1 MLSTLDKF
9 GTVIQF
15 SLENIK
21 AIYYYLT
28 EIHIEYFG
36 EKENVEIQFDN
47 KETCEEFSDTL
58 MSCVDERNGTSHWN
72 VSRY

>member
-1 MLSTLDKF
+1 MLSTIDKF

-21 AIYYYLT
+21 AIYYYST

-36 EKENVEIQFDN
+36 EKENVELCFAN
-47 KETCEEFSDTL
+47 KETCEEFAETL
-58 MSCVDERNGTSHWN
+58 MDHCDERN
-72 VSRY
+72 